1 MTFATE
7 LVSNPKRLFI
17 LPQANEKFVLEG
29 ITFGT
34 HRIGIYEF
42 VTVADCSLMGSIL
55 NEGIHPCLEFLVTV
69 TREANDFGRHNGKT
83 LICSV
88 HPLETNVENFTD
100 YLFSKISLTFLK

>member
-1 MTFATE
+1 MAIALE

-17 LPQANEKFVLEG
+17 LPQPDEKFVLEG

-34 HRIGIYEF
+34 HRIRLHKF

-69 TREANDFGRHNGKT
+69 TREENDFG
-83 LICSV
+83 
-88 HPLETNVENFTD
+88 
-100 YLFSKISLTFLK
+100 